1 MKISIALATYNGA
14 KYLTEQLESF
24 AFQTRLPDELIVC
37 DDLSGDK
44 SIEILSSFA
53 DSSPFPVRI
62 VRNEQNLGITRNF
75 EKALSLCVGDLIF
88 LSDQDDVW
96 DKEKLS
102 IVSAI
107 SEMHPDSNVIIND
120 AMYTDENLVPAGL
133 TVLQKVLTF
142 SGRKMDH
149 IAGCST
155 AITRTFRD
163 FILPFPK
170 SDCPAYD
177 VYIHR
182 WANLLD
188 TKVVIPD
195 VLQSWRIH
203 GENNSDSEMNNANA
217 ISKAMLYK
225 KYKNVNVSAE
235 YLQKASE
242 FRAMDKLI
250 LERDGELSL
259 LRVGQNTK
267 ALRSE
272 IERVIDAHEGRARL
286 LEANWFQR
294 QVTITSMLFKG
305 HYRYFQG
312 IKSFAKDLL
321 N

>member
-14 KYLTEQLESF
+14 KYLTDQLASF

-37 DDLSGDK
+37 DDLSNDK
-44 SIEILSSFA
+44 SIEILNSFA
-53 DSSPFPVRI
+53 DTSPFPVRI

-102 IVSAI
+102 IVSSI
-107 SEMHPDSNVIIND
+107 FEKYPDFNVIIND

-133 TVLQKVLTF
+133 TVLQKVLNF
-142 SGRKMDH
+142 SGRKKDH

-155 AITRTFRD
+155 AITKQFRD

-170 SDCPAYD
+170 NNCPAHD
-177 VYIHR
+177 AYIHR

-188 TKVVIPD
+188 TKIVIGN

-235 YLQKASE
+235 YLQKANE
-242 FRAMDKLI
+242 FREMDKLI
-250 LERDGELSL
+250 LERDGALSRL
-259 LRVGQNTK
+259 LLGQNAD

-272 IERVIDAHEGRARL
+272 IRRVIDAHESRARL
-286 LEANWFQR
+286 SEANWFQR
-294 QVTITSMLFKG
+294 KAIITSMVFKG
-305 HYRYFQG
+305 HYKYFRG
-312 IKSFAKDLL
+312 IKSFAKDFLK
-321 N
+321 